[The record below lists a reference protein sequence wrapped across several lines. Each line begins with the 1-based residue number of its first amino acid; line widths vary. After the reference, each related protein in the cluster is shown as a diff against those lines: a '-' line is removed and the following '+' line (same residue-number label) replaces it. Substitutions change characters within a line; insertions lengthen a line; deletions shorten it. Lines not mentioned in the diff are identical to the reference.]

1 MIHWKK
7 ALTAGFLSLTL
18 FAVPVGTV
26 MAASWWQTL
35 AYGAAAM
42 TLAKQQLTKMDDGA
56 KQQMLA
62 STQAK
67 TGVVAGEAYG
77 DRLEGIQRN
86 IVATGMIERQYD
98 VYANPSEDLNAF
110 ETIGGV
116 ISVNK
121 GMMDALSDDELAFTL
136 CHEMQHGE
144 KRHAVNGVLKSIGIA
159 TLVDVALGGDLNVLD
174 VLLECIILSVKNST
188 WTHRR
193 ICT

>member
-26 MAASWWQTL
+26 MAASGGQTL

-67 TGVVAGEAYG
+67 TGVLDDEAYS
-77 DRLEGIQRN
+77 RRVETIQRN
-86 IVATGMIERQYD
+86 LVATGLVKRNYD
-98 VYANPSEDLNAF
+98 V
-110 ETIGGV
+110 
-116 ISVNK
+116 
-121 GMMDALSDDELAFTL
+121 
-136 CHEMQHGE
+136 
-144 KRHAVNGVLKSIGIA
+144 
-159 TLVDVALGGDLNVLD
+159 
-174 VLLECIILSVKNST
+174 
-188 WTHRR
+188 
-193 ICT
+193 

>member
-18 FAVPVGTV
+18 FAAPVGTA

-42 TLAKQQLTKMDDGA
+42 ALAKQQLTKMDDGA

-98 VYANPSEDLNAF
+98 V
-110 ETIGGV
+110 
-116 ISVNK
+116 
-121 GMMDALSDDELAFTL
+121 
-136 CHEMQHGE
+136 
-144 KRHAVNGVLKSIGIA
+144 
-159 TLVDVALGGDLNVLD
+159 
-174 VLLECIILSVKNST
+174 
-188 WTHRR
+188 
-193 ICT
+193 